1 MSTAPGV
8 AFNPPPPSLLADA
21 TRIVA
26 ELVAQLPSDATGGVI
41 AVATPRGWNA
51 AVVHRAGSHFEIGS
65 WIGKSWQGGVTGG
78 GAVRA
83 SW

>member
-1 MSTAPGV
+1 MSTGPGV
-8 AFNPPPPSLLADA
+8 AFNPPPTNLLADA
-21 TRIVA
+21 TRIVS
-26 ELVAQLPSDATGGVI
+26 EMVAQLPPDAKGGVI

-51 AVVHRAGSHFEIGS
+51 AIVHRAGESFEIGA
-65 WIGKSWQGGVTGG
+65 WVGKSWQGGLTGG